1 MYFTSAGGGCQLE
14 FHVHWHFGWATILAG
29 AFGGFIYSVFR
40 DELFL
45 PRVEK
50 NSNRVVLGLFRSVLL
65 GMFVG
70 FVVDTHPLLSA
81 LMGFSFNDVIA
92 AIQRRINSYLSN
104 SK

>member
-1 MYFTSAGGGCQLE
+1 ME
-14 FHVHWHFGWATILAG
+14 FHVHWHFSWATILAG